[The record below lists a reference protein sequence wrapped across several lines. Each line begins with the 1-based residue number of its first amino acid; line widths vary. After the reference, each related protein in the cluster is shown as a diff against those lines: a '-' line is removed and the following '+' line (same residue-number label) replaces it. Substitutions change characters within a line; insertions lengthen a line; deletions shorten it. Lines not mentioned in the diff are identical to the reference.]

1 MSMVDLAYGLA
12 PGLRSCSASVSQGLI
27 QRQPSNAEAGWFST
41 SPGYGMSMPIGY
53 QSNLLVMG
61 PGHSRLRNFPTVGLP
76 LVFILWATLSPFV
89 PWSASVP

>member
-1 MSMVDLAYGLA
+1 MVDLACGLT
-12 PGLRSCSASVSQGLI
+12 PGLRSRNASVSQGLI

-41 SPGYGMSMPIGY
+41 SPGYGTITPIGC

-76 LVFILWATLSPFV
+76 LVFILWATFSPFG
-89 PWSASVP
+89 PWSDSVP